1 MAISEKVKLSQWD
14 ALLVEGLRRLGWSD
28 DELIERVRKGTDLPA
43 DESVFQFDYAELAAF
58 AAKEPETFEAAVRDG
73 YQIKYNT
80 VRGIRSW
87 IAVAFGLEPELEL
100 EAGREAVTA
109 ELTAAQKERLAA
121 TLSFGWAIADVP
133 GRPGAYRIEPI
144 QR

>member
-14 ALLVEGLRRLGWSD
+14 ALMVEGLRRLGWSD
-28 DELIERVRKGTDLPA
+28 DELIERVRKGTDLPD

-109 ELTAAQKERLAA
+109 ELTAAQKERL
-121 TLSFGWAIADVP
+121 P